1 MSLKIGI
8 LGCRGIPNAYGGF
21 EQFAEKLSAGLVLKG
36 HEVFV
41 YNSSLHYYKKKQW
54 QGVNIIHCTDLEDRL
69 GAAGQFIYDWNCI
82 NDSRKRNFDI
92 LLQLG
97 YTSNSIW
104 YWRWP
109 KNSIHVVNM
118 DGLEWKRTQ
127 YSKPVRK
134 FIKKAEALA
143 VKNADHMVA
152 DSPGIQQHIL
162 DTYGKAAT
170 YIPYAADVFDEPD
183 ASLLN
188 HFCLCPHQYY
198 LVVSRLE
205 PENNVEMIVEGYMSS
220 KNDCGLVIVGG
231 INQYGKHLK
240 EKYACDKIK
249 FVGSI
254 YDKKI
259 LNNLRYFSKL
269 HFHGHSVGGTNPSL
283 LEAMACRCTIVAHDN
298 IFNKAVLGSEAEYF
312 SDSTEVSAIIDS
324 EYNASRSKAI
334 QEKNLNKIR
343 DIFNWEKVV
352 AGYENLM
359 IKAVQQRA
367 NSTDLKVN
375 EINSFL
381 HPLHELNLT
390 EATSVKQPN

>member
-1 MSLKIGI
+1 M
-8 LGCRGIPNAYGGF
+8 
-21 EQFAEKLSAGLVLKG
+21 
-36 HEVFV
+36 
-41 YNSSLHYYKKKQW
+41 
-54 QGVNIIHCTDLEDRL
+54 
-69 GAAGQFIYDWNCI
+69 
-82 NDSRKRNFDI
+82 
-92 LLQLG
+92 
-97 YTSNSIW
+97 
-104 YWRWP
+104 
-109 KNSIHVVNM
+109 
-118 DGLEWKRTQ
+118 
-127 YSKPVRK
+127 
-134 FIKKAEALA
+134 
-143 VKNADHMVA
+143 
-152 DSPGIQQHIL
+152 
-162 DTYGKAAT
+162 
-170 YIPYAADVFDEPD
+170 
-183 ASLLN
+183 
-188 HFCLCPHQYY
+188 
-198 LVVSRLE
+198 
-205 PENNVEMIVEGYMSS
+205 
-220 KNDCGLVIVGG
+220 
-231 INQYGKHLK
+231 
-240 EKYACDKIK
+240 
-249 FVGSI
+249 
-254 YDKKI
+254 
-259 LNNLRYFSKL
+259 NNLRYFSKL